1 MQIFSRLYVRVLH
14 WVGHRH
20 ASWYL
25 AGLSFAESSFFPVP
39 PDVMLIPM
47 ALAQRHRAW
56 YFAMIATLASVV
68 GGLLGYTIGLLA
80 FETVEPWIH
89 QWGYG
94 EAYLQARSWFEQW
107 GVWAVFLAGFTPVPY
122 KIFTISAGVVSMA
135 FIPFVIASLIGRGAR
150 FFLVATVIYLGG
162 ERMERLLRRYIDL
175 IGWVV
180 LGVLLIAYAIYT
192 ANH

>member
-1 MQIFSRLYVRVLH
+1 MKIFSRLYGRVIR
-14 WVGHRH
+14 WVEHRH

-39 PDVMLIPM
+39 PDIMLVPM
-47 ALAQRHRAW
+47 ALSQRQKAW
-56 YFAMIATLASVV
+56 YFATVATIASVC
-68 GGLLGYTIGLLA
+68 GGLLGYSIGNLA
-80 FETVEPWIH
+80 FDVVEPWIDH
-89 QWGYG
+89 WGYT

-150 FFLVATVIYLGG
+150 FFLVAAVIYIGG
-162 ERMERLLRRYIDL
+162 ERMEGMLRRYIDL
-175 IGWVV
+175 IGWIV
-180 LGVLLIAYAIYT
+180 LVFLLIVYVIYKIS
-192 ANH
+192 H